1 MSDLYPCAIWLTGRF
16 LYAPSAS
23 ELSVVDPDDILARVG
38 LDAETEIS
46 KMLRGGNSSA
56 VTAMCCGAVAIR
68 NHAPARAWIAASA
81 LLRSPVATKKYLEA
95 IEFCD
100 ERQDM
105 IQRLAKVLA
114 REGKLAAHE
123 ALWIADQPPRRLAS

>member
-1 MSDLYPCAIWLTGRF
+1 MSDRHTAAVWLVARF
-16 LYAPSAS
+16 LFEPSAA
-23 ELSVVDPDDILARVG
+23 ELCVADPEDILARVAVE
-38 LDAETEIS
+38 AETEIS
-46 KMLRGGNSSA
+46 KMLRGGDSSA

-81 LLRSPVATKKYLEA
+81 LLRSPVATKQYLEA

-100 ERQDM
+100 ERRDM

-123 ALWIADQPPRRLAS
+123 ALWVADEPSYRLVS

>member
-1 MSDLYPCAIWLTGRF
+1 MSDRFPAAVWLTARF
-16 LYAPSAS
+16 LFSPSAA
-23 ELSVVDPDDILARVG
+23 ELNVSDPDDIFARVG
-38 LDAETEIS
+38 VEAETEIS
-46 KMLRGGNSSA
+46 KMLRGGNSIA
-56 VTAMCCGAVAIR
+56 VQSRRCAAALSPFDITHR
-68 NHAPARAWIAASA
+68 LAASA
-81 LLRSPVATKKYLEA
+81 LLRSPVATKQYLEA

-123 ALWIADQPPRRLAS
+123 ALWIADEPSYRLVS